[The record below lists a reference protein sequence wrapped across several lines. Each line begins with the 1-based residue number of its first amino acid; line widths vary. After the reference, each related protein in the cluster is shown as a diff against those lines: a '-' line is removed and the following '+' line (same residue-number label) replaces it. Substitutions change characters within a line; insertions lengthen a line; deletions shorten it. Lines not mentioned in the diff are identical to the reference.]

1 MQKAKL
7 TEIQAQLYNL
17 SRAPEEEQGIRMR
30 EIGSPLTVLL
40 PVYEIKRLNKVLH
53 ASEPSLEAKAGAP
66 GIPGQPLNKSSKRK
80 NKKNQQRN
88 RSPLS

>member
-66 GIPGQPLNKSSKRK
+66 GIPGQPLNKSSK
-80 NKKNQQRN
+80 
-88 RSPLS
+88 